1 LRRSL
6 PGSLDLGRPLE
17 HVPHHNLVGLS
28 TRPRTCTCA
37 TSKRNL
43 RVCDEGKTTWKG
55 GDPKGKAMDLEG
67 MRNVASEVL
76 QGAWVGMGG
85 GKGLAIGLWALLV
98 GYVVYEQL
106 WLQTMKVRSG
116 RVEGPLGTLPLL
128 GCVLAMVKDPFGFW
142 ETQRVFA
149 MAEFPNEKVKAKAS
163 WNSILGKYMLFTT
176 DTDVTRKVLTHNSPN
191 DFMMVVHPS
200 GKHILGDD
208 NLAFMH
214 GPEHKNLR
222 RSFLAL
228 FTQAALAK
236 YVTIQDKVVRKHLA
250 QWFDEH
256 EGEELEIR
264 DLIRDMNT
272 DTSQEVFVGPYL
284 TEETKQQFSAAF
296 KDMTDGFLALPI
308 CLPGFAVYKGKQ
320 GRFKVLR
327 ILEKCAR
334 ESKEAMKAGKEP
346 RCLMDFWSCKVL
358 EEMKEAED
366 EGLPAPKHSTDEKMA
381 SVMMDFLFAS
391 QDASTASLT
400 WVMALMADHPEV
412 MQQVIEEQKAVR
424 GDVNIPVSGDLLP
437 SMRYTRQVVLEV
449 LRYRP
454 PATMVP
460 NTAERDIVLA
470 DGLVAPKGTLVMPS
484 ILASNMQGFT
494 DPLKFDPDRM
504 SPERKEDIKFQSNFL
519 TFGVGAHMCV
529 GRLYAINH
537 LMTFLS
543 IMSLS
548 CTWARRTTQ
557 DSDKLMYLP
566 TIYPGDCLVTMQ
578 RVQ

>member
-1 LRRSL
+1 MDVERTQ
-6 PGSLDLGRPLE
+6 
-17 HVPHHNLVGLS
+17 HVVQ
-28 TRPRTCTCA
+28 A
-37 TSKRNL
+37 
-43 RVCDEGKTTWKG
+43 
-55 GDPKGKAMDLEG
+55 ALEG
-67 MRNVASEVL
+67 
-76 QGAWVGMGG
+76 AWEAVGG
-85 GKGLAIGLWALLV
+85 GKGIVVGLWALLV

-106 WLQTMKVRSG
+106 WLQTMRMKSG

-222 RSFLAL
+222 KSFLAL

-236 YVTIQDKVVRKHLA
+236 YVTIQDRVVRKHLA
-250 QWFDEH
+250 RWLQEH

-264 DLIRDMNT
+264 DLIREMNT

-284 TEETKQQFSAAF
+284 SKHTKKEFSDAF

-320 GRFKVLR
+320 GRFKVLA
-327 ILEKCAR
+327 ILEKCAKA
-334 ESKEAMKAGKEP
+334 SKDAMKAGNEP
-346 RCLMDFWSCKVL
+346 CCLMDFWSCKVL

-366 EGLPAPKHSTDEKMA
+366 AGLPSPKHSTNEKMA
-381 SVMMDFLFAS
+381 GVMMDFLFAS

-400 WVMALMADHPEV
+400 WVMALMADYPDL
-412 MQQVIEEQKAVR
+412 MKQVIEEQKAVR
-424 GDVNIPVSGDLLP
+424 NDKNTPVSGELLP
-437 SMRYTRQVVLEV
+437 SLRYTRQVVLEV

-504 SPERKEDIKFQSNFL
+504 SPERKEDIKYQSNFL

-543 IMSLS
+543 VMSLS
-548 CTWARRTTQ
+548 CRWSRRITQ

-566 TIYPGDCLVTMQ
+566 TIYPGDCLVTMHSMQ
-578 RVQ
+578 